1 MSDSTITQELATEE
15 LADRAIEWFVRLRAD
30 DVSEGERSQFFQ
42 WVQESRE
49 NQQAFVETLQF
60 WDDLPVVKEMNFEG
74 LLPVPQ
80 IWEIKRKLGA
90 SAAG

>member
-1 MSDSTITQELATEE
+1 MSDSTVTEE

-30 DVSEGERSQFFQ
+30 DVSEGERNQFFQ
-42 WVQESRE
+42 WLQESRE

-60 WDDLPVVKEMNFEG
+60 WDDLSVVKEMNFEG
-74 LLPVPQ
+74 LPLPQ
-80 IWEIKRKLGA
+80 ICEIKRKLEA